1 MIEAPVYP
9 VAVRDRDRFV
19 LSLRPPRR
27 PHDPWRHQGV
37 IVEEERAGDG
47 SIARV
52 VTILLTGR
60 ECPWRCV
67 MCDLWTFT
75 VEQDTPR
82 GALVQQVLDAR
93 RDLVGPAP
101 DHVKLYN
108 AGSFF
113 DPRAVP
119 DADYAPLA
127 SALRGFRHVI
137 VESHPLLVG
146 RRLRQWTDAL
156 HRAAGDTPPPSL
168 EVALGLETAHLVA
181 LERLHKRFTLS
192 EFARA
197 ADRLHD
203 AGAALRVFLLVG
215 VPFLTQPEQL
225 DWLRRSVA
233 FAFECGASAVSLI
246 PTRPGN
252 GALEALAETGLFEP
266 PRLQDLER
274 AFEAVLPGAPGRV
287 FADLWNIDTLARCR
301 ACLDARR
308 DRLRA
313 MNLTQQVLRRVSC
326 ERCGAGDYQV

>member
-1 MIEAPVYP
+1 
-9 VAVRDRDRFV
+9 
-19 LSLRPPRR
+19 
-27 PHDPWRHQGV
+27 
-37 IVEEERAGDG
+37 
-47 SIARV
+47 
-52 VTILLTGR
+52 
-60 ECPWRCV
+60 
-67 MCDLWTFT
+67 
-75 VEQDTPR
+75 
-82 GALVQQVLDAR
+82 
-93 RDLVGPAP
+93 
-101 DHVKLYN
+101 
-108 AGSFF
+108 
-113 DPRAVP
+113 
-119 DADYAPLA
+119 
-127 SALRGFRHVI
+127 
-137 VESHPLLVG
+137 VESHPVLVG
-146 RRLRQWTDAL
+146 RRLVQWTDAL
-156 HRAAGDTPPPSL
+156 HRAAGDAAPPSL